1 MMNCSMATGEQVD
14 CDVLVIGTGVA
25 GMAAAITAAR
35 RGLKVVVTE
44 KAACCGGTTAR
55 SGGWLWVPGTH
66 LAKALGH
73 EERPDQA
80 LEYIRDQAGSG
91 FDEPR
96 VRAFLEQGPK
106 AIEFFMAN
114 TAVQFDMPLTFPD
127 YHAEAPG
134 GAQGGRSM
142 VTRPYDARE
151 LGPLLKTLGPVL
163 PELTVFG
170 VTIGSGKDI
179 VHFMRATRSLES
191 AWYVARRLAR
201 HFLEVLMH
209 GRGML
214 LTNGNALA
222 ARLARSA
229 SDLKIPVW
237 LSSPAVQLLRDGS
250 RVAGAVVEREGQRL
264 SVRARHGVVL
274 ASGGFPHDTVRIERT
289 YAHVARGHG
298 HWSPTPL
305 GNTGDGARLAE
316 AAGGAFDDTL
326 GNAAA
331 WTPVS
336 LVPRSDGTQGIMP
349 HFIDRAKPGVIAV
362 DLGGRRFTNEA
373 NSYHDV
379 VQAMLKA
386 CAGKSET
393 ACWLVA
399 DHRAVRRYGLGF
411 VKPFPLPL
419 GKHLRSGYLKRGRS
433 PAELARQI
441 GVSPTALEES
451 IRRYNEHAQYGR
463 DPDFGRGSK
472 AYNRYQGDAL
482 HGPNPCVEP
491 LRSGPFYAIKLVAG
505 DLGSFM
511 GIKTNAHA
519 QVVDTSG
526 RPIDGLYA
534 AGNDAASVMGG
545 EYTGAGITLG
555 PGLAFGY
562 IAGNHLADLASKP
575 DTHAAP
581 ASNAAVAAV

>member
-44 KAACCGGTTAR
+44 RPPAAAERPHGQAAGSCRHAQ
-55 SGGWLWVPGTH
+55 
-66 LAKALGH
+66 AKALGH

-142 VTRPYDARE
+142 VTLPYDARE

-201 HFLEVLMH
+201 HFVEVLMP

-229 SDLKIPVW
+229 SDLRSRCGCLRLRCSCCAMDLGWRAP
-237 LSSPAVQLLRDGS
+237 SS
-250 RVAGAVVEREGQRL
+250 
-264 SVRARHGVVL
+264 SVRAS
-274 ASGGFPHDTVRIERT
+274 A
-289 YAHVARGHG
+289 
-298 HWSPTPL
+298 
-305 GNTGDGARLAE
+305 
-316 AAGGAFDDTL
+316 
-326 GNAAA
+326 
-331 WTPVS
+331 
-336 LVPRSDGTQGIMP
+336 
-349 HFIDRAKPGVIAV
+349 
-362 DLGGRRFTNEA
+362 
-373 NSYHDV
+373 
-379 VQAMLKA
+379 
-386 CAGKSET
+386 
-393 ACWLVA
+393 
-399 DHRAVRRYGLGF
+399 
-411 VKPFPLPL
+411 
-419 GKHLRSGYLKRGRS
+419 
-433 PAELARQI
+433 
-441 GVSPTALEES
+441 
-451 IRRYNEHAQYGR
+451 
-463 DPDFGRGSK
+463 
-472 AYNRYQGDAL
+472 
-482 HGPNPCVEP
+482 
-491 LRSGPFYAIKLVAG
+491 
-505 DLGSFM
+505 
-511 GIKTNAHA
+511 
-519 QVVDTSG
+519 
-526 RPIDGLYA
+526 
-534 AGNDAASVMGG
+534 
-545 EYTGAGITLG
+545 
-555 PGLAFGY
+555 
-562 IAGNHLADLASKP
+562 
-575 DTHAAP
+575 
-581 ASNAAVAAV
+581 